1 VLHSATIHKVI
12 ETHITENL
20 KSYITELMGR
30 IYPKTLHSATT
41 QKIINIQII
50 VNYLKSYI
58 NNIYG
63 EDISQ
68 NTIQDNNAKDH

>member
-1 VLHSATIHKVI
+1 
-12 ETHITENL
+12 
-20 KSYITELMGR
+20 MGR

-68 NTIQDNNAKDH
+68 NTIQDNNAKDHWYISENLKSYITNLYGDDISP